1 MPLYIVEDQYVDPA
15 PPTDA
20 WAAFL
25 AARFSKRAELY
36 RGFSDHEREMV
47 KKELRR
53 IKHLRDFFEEHRL
66 SATDASSLLRSL
78 ERAHDTWRNRANR
91 VCKEELHRIEVGI
104 ARASGYRR
112 QELNRQRLVL
122 KRVEQWPMLEYSD
135 LQKAVAPEN
144 YIPDLNALEDGLDD
158 NPAEPNYGYNGW
170 VAAFNK
176 GQGGV
181 TLDHPLC
188 HGKFPH
194 QKISMQKLLYDE
206 AQTPLKRSADRTQLR
221 YFHLQANNMKWVEV
235 CIGDFTGPYKRFPSA
250 DLGTRTQSRDTTG
263 RTAHSWTR
271 RKGYPNEG
279 STSQAPR
286 RRSRTPR
293 SS

>member
-36 RGFSDHEREMV
+36 GGFSDHEREMV

-170 VAAFNK
+170 VTAFKK

-235 CIGDFTGPYKRFPSA
+235 CTGDFTGPHKRLPSA
-250 DLGTRTQSRDTTG
+250 DLGTRTQLRDTTG